1 MDRHNSH
8 GRLSK
13 KVSKKL
19 PEIFIDKDLDFAS
32 IKLAKG
38 VESKSYIKDGFVF
51 CEDSRG
57 RVIEIQVLNLS
68 GLKRD

>member
-1 MDRHNSH
+1 MDSHNGH

-13 KVSKKL
+13 KLTKKM
-19 PEIFIDKDLDFAS
+19 PEVYVDKELDFAS

-38 VESKSYIKDGFVF
+38 VEVRSYAKDGFIF

-57 RVIEIQVLNLS
+57 RIIEVQVLNLS
-68 GLKRD
+68 HLKKD